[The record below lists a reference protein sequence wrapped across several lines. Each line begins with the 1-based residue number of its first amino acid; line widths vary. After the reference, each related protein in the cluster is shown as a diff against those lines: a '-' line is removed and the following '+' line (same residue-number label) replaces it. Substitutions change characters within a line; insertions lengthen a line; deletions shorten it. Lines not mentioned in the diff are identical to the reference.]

1 MDDPELQGILGADNI
16 AELKRAIETCTATG
30 AEIADD
36 KWMDERAAQDSDS
49 DIFDE
54 GDCKEDPDSRA
65 AATTS
70 PATAPRLSTPAA
82 SSSSA
87 SSSAVV
93 PTLIGDGAQS
103 SRPRQAWQL
112 LKMDEDGAKIEVMF
126 GGTGTDYCSVRRSL
140 NGKVELLGS
149 VKKLTKQTNGS
160 ESLRALCKRHTR
172 CECWVTGGTTHSD
185 LILQWLAVAPKETV
199 ESHAR
204 LALEL
209 KRSVGM
215 KVRG

>member
-1 MDDPELQGILGADNI
+1 MPTTSLSSREL
-16 AELKRAIETCTATG
+16 ETCAATG
-30 AEIADD
+30 TEIANNR
-36 KWMDERAAQDSDS
+36 WMDERAVDDSDS

-54 GDCKEDPDSRA
+54 GDCKQDPASRGDDILPA
-65 AATTS
+65 ATTTS
-70 PATAPRLSTPAA
+70 PATAPRLSTAAA

-93 PTLIGDGAQS
+93 PPLTRDGAQS
-103 SRPRQAWQL
+103 SRPRQTWQL

-126 GGTGTDYCSVRRSL
+126 GGTGTDYCSMRRSL
-140 NGKVELLGS
+140 NGKVESLGS
-149 VKKLTKQTNGS
+149 VKRLTKPSNGQ
-160 ESLRALCKRHTR
+160 ESLRALCKKHTR
-172 CECWVTGGTTHSD
+172 CECWVTGGTAHSD
-185 LILQWLAVAPKETV
+185 LILEWLAVAPKETA

-204 LALEL
+204 LASEL